1 MSGLFNTFNIV
12 KRGMFAQQT
21 ALNVVS
27 HNVANANTEGYSV
40 QRANLKTSQ
49 PFGMPSLTTAA
60 EPGQIGTGVEVASIT
75 RTRDEFLD
83 YYIRK
88 ETSTLKRYEAREYF
102 LSEIEAIFTEPSD
115 TGIAT
120 LFSNFWDAWQGL
132 ATNPES
138 STARTLVISNAEA
151 LTHGINQTYIQLEDR
166 EIGIADLIQQ
176 QIFEVSNILAQIA
189 DLNEQIKSVVVGGKI
204 PNDLLDRRDLLLD
217 KLSERFDF
225 DIKKTDYMSIKI
237 LPKLNNGA
245 VDENNPILT
254 DSKIN
259 KGLAFVNDIT
269 LTLTEGQKEIKKK
282 DFPIIV
288 KKDEISSI
296 KLSLNINGDIN
307 KPVEIEINQDE
318 MKNFLNVEEIKDS
331 EGNVMSYRINFITPH
346 VVLYDIQEYKSGTL
360 KIESAPFFNGS
371 LKGLDSLYSE
381 INDYKLQL
389 NNLARALAISVNTIH
404 SNSTNSNEGINFFNI
419 EAETDLKAAKVIS
432 INQKLKEDVSLINA
446 GKIIDRNSK
455 DYAPGNG
462 ERALII
468 GQLRNIRME
477 ILKITSREEFLK
489 NVYVDKDGN
498 PLTSASLN
506 GPNLAD
512 KDSTKIYSNNSGTT
526 MDNYFKATISQLGV
540 SNQEAKRMVKNQQFL
555 VDQLVVRRE
564 SVSGVSL
571 DEEMTNML
579 QFQRAYEANA
589 KMISVIDE
597 LLDVVVNGLIRR

>member
-88 ETSTLKRYEAREYF
+88 ETSTLKRYETREYF

-120 LFSNFWDAWQGL
+120 LLSNFWDAWQGL

-151 LTHGINQTYIQLEDR
+151 LAHGINQTYIQLEDR
-166 EIGIADLIQQ
+166 EVGIADLIQQ
-176 QIFEVSNILAQIA
+176 QIFEVSNILTQIA
-189 DLNEQIKSVVVGGKI
+189 DLNEQIKSVVIGGKI

-225 DIKKTDYMSIKI
+225 DIKKTDYMGIKI
-237 LPKLNNGA
+237 LPKLNNGV
-245 VDENNPILT
+245 VDENNPILV

-259 KGLAFVNDIT
+259 KGLAFVNDIS
-269 LTLTEGQKEIKKK
+269 LTVGQNEIKKK

-288 KKDEISSI
+288 KKEDLSSI
-296 KLSLNINGDIN
+296 RLYLNINGDIN
-307 KPVEIEINQDE
+307 KPVEIEVSQDE
-318 MKNFLNVEEIKDS
+318 MKNFLNVEEIKDE
-331 EGNVMSYRINFITPH
+331 EGNVISYKINFISPH
-346 VVLYDIQEYKSGTL
+346 VVFYDIQEFKSGNL
-360 KIESAPFFNGS
+360 KIEGAPFYNGS

-389 NNLARALAISVNTIH
+389 NNLARALAISVNTVH
-404 SNSTNSNEGINFFNI
+404 SNSTDLNEGVNFFNI
-419 EAETDLKAAKVIS
+419 EAETHLKAAKVIS
-432 INQKLKEDVSLINA
+432 VNQKLKEDIFLINA

-455 DYAPGNG
+455 DYAAGNG

-489 NVYVDKDGN
+489 NVYVDKDGK
-498 PLTSASLN
+498 PLTSASLS

-512 KDSTKIYSNNSGTT
+512 RSSTKIFSNNSGTT
-526 MDNYFKATISQLGV
+526 IDNYFKATISQLGV
-540 SNQEAKRMVKNQQFL
+540 SNQEAKRMVKNQQSL
-555 VDQLVVRRE
+555 VDQLVIRRE